1 MSFSCS
7 NCERQT
13 KYSCITCGKSVCV
26 RSECSIPEVN
36 EEAIGWQPNKRVGY
50 CLKCALCT
58 EKLVK
63 DCQSEVDDKDHG
75 QRDLT
80 TCIREEE
87 EEEESDFIEEGE
99 MMSSECRKR
108 KKRIGRRAT
117 WKEDHI
123 TDMVNIIVNNDQL
136 VKKLIFCNTKKARN
150 TEAYE
155 IVLKRLNVEYNKTAG
170 SDFPFQVQQMRN
182 KFKSCTSKCKQI
194 CMTMKTASG
203 NERFVEERGYGKWF
217 DLLYALVKT
226 RGSCQR
232 KNACEPSAHT
242 GNVDKQDTGKNDE
255 EVGGDDDDC
264 ASTSSSFIGSSKE
277 VPSKGKRFSAK
288 KPVSKR
294 AKTEQMTK
302 AVELLQGTIEN
313 DPTKELL
320 QILRE
325 DIKQSREQK
334 IPKLKL
340 RQFHK
345 VFIST
350 PVD

>member
-1 MSFSCS
+1 MS
-7 NCERQT
+7 R
-13 KYSCITCGKSVCV
+13 
-26 RSECSIPEVN
+26 
-36 EEAIGWQPNKRVGY
+36 
-50 CLKCALCT
+50 
-58 EKLVK
+58 K

-87 EEEESDFIEEGE
+87 EEESDSIEEGE
-99 MMSSECRKR
+99 MVSSECGKR